1 MKQSFKYRSGGRHG
15 RFNGHRS
22 NNVITRNTVFDSS
35 GPCGR
40 LRGTAQQL
48 MEKYMTAAKD
58 MKHTDRIQ
66 AEIMFQY
73 ADHYAR
79 LFAMT
84 MNNSAENTP
93 RTADMPLEE
102 APTEQQ
108 DMALPEEE
116 LVAPEAP
123 VESDVSS
130 ASDESS
136 ALASLP
142 FMDAVVP
149 EEGKT
154 KKLHI
159 KRKAS
164 KEQPVEN
171 QD

>member
-48 MEKYMTAAKD
+48 MEKYATAAKD
-58 MKHTDRIQ
+58 MKHTDRVQ

-84 MNNSAENTP
+84 MNNSVENTP
-93 RTADMPLEE
+93 RAADMPVEE
-102 APTEQQ
+102 VATEQQ

-116 LVAPEAP
+116 LAVPEAP
-123 VESDVSS
+123 IESDV
-130 ASDESS
+130 APVSDEAN

-159 KRKAS
+159 KRKPTKEAS
-164 KEQPVEN
+164 VPN
-171 QD
+171 QN

>member
-15 RFNGHRS
+15 RFNGYRS
-22 NNVITRNTVFDSS
+22 NNTITRNTVFDSS

-58 MKHTDRIQ
+58 MKHADRIQ

-84 MNNSAENTP
+84 MNTPSENAPRAVEAPAEEVVCEQP
-93 RTADMPLEE
+93 AIEEE
-102 APTEQQ
+102 A
-108 DMALPEEE
+108 
-116 LVAPEAP
+116 AP
-123 VESDVSS
+123 VEAEPAGSND
-130 ASDESS
+130 
-136 ALASLP
+136 LASLP

-149 EEGKT
+149 EEPKT
-154 KKLHI
+154 TKLHM
-159 KRKAS
+159 KRKQNKDAV
-164 KEQPVEN
+164 EPVEA
-171 QD
+171 